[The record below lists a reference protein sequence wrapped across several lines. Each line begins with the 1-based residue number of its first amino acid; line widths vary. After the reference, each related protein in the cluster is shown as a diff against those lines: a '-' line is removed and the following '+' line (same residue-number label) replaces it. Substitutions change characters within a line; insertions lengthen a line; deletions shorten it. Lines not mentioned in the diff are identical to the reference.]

1 MTEHSDSDEIVAS
14 REERCGYADCNDL
27 AVYRCHKCARLYCI
41 EHSSEIDPV
50 HFCTECLDVV
60 ACEVIE
66 MPLVDVDGVRHRG
79 RVIRPVGRAFIENN
93 KLISDL
99 NDEELKEFITQYQRL
114 LRDAESITNLYRI
127 SLTQA
132 THTALDREILK
143 AKPGAGPGEY
153 YFPTPKPG
161 RERKSSA
168 RSAPKSPEDRL
179 VAAMAKAG
187 VTPEKLAA
195 ILDAR
200 KAAKAS

>member
-1 MTEHSDSDEIVAS
+1 MTEYTNGDEIVAS
-14 REERCGYADCNDL
+14 KEERCGFVGCNDL

-50 HFCTECLDVV
+50 HYCTECLDVQ

-66 MPLVDVDGVRHRG
+66 MPLTDKEGIRHRG
-79 RVIRPVGRAFIENN
+79 RVLRPVGRAFIENN

-99 NDEELKEFITQYQRL
+99 SDDELKNFIVQYQRL
-114 LRDAESITNLYRI
+114 LHDAESITNLYRI

-143 AKPGAGPGEY
+143 QKPTGEF
-153 YFPTPKPG
+153 YFPPPQAKT
-161 RERKSSA
+161 ERKSKT
-168 RSAPKSPEDRL
+168 KSPEDRL

-187 VTPEKLAA
+187 VTPEMINKMLE
-195 ILDAR
+195 AR
-200 KAAKAS
+200 KARKKAG